1 MNLMLGQHLLS
12 NSQTKILKHNFM
24 PKKELNYNDAINEME
39 SIISKIEN
47 QELNIDELSANVKRV
62 AELLT
67 YCKMKLKNTEEEVQ
81 KILKEFE
88 EK

>member
-1 MNLMLGQHLLS
+1 MA
-12 NSQTKILKHNFM
+12 
-24 PKKELNYNDAINEME
+24 KKELSYSDAINEME
-39 SIISKIEN
+39 TIISKIEN
-47 QELNIDELSANVKRV
+47 QELDRDDLSANVKRV

-67 YCKMKLKNTEEEVQ
+67 FCKMKLKNTEEEVQ

>member
-1 MNLMLGQHLLS
+1 MA
-12 NSQTKILKHNFM
+12 
-24 PKKELNYNDAINEME
+24 KKELSYSDAINEME
-39 SIISKIEN
+39 TIISKIEN
-47 QELNIDELSANVKRV
+47 QELDIDDLSANVKRV

-67 YCKMKLKNTEEEVQ
+67 FCKMKLKNTEDEVQ

>member
-1 MNLMLGQHLLS
+1 MS
-12 NSQTKILKHNFM
+12 
-24 PKKELNYNDAINEME
+24 KKQLTYNDAIEE
-39 SIISKIEN
+39 IETIIGKIEN

-67 YCKMKLKNTEEEVQ
+67 FCKMKLKNTEEEVQ
-81 KILKEFE
+81 KILNEFD

>member
-1 MNLMLGQHLLS
+1 MA
-12 NSQTKILKHNFM
+12 
-24 PKKELNYNDAINEME
+24 KKELSYNDAINEME
-39 SIISKIEN
+39 AIISKIEN
-47 QELNIDELSANVKRV
+47 QELDIDDLSANVKRV

-67 YCKMKLKNTEEEVQ
+67 FCKMKLKNTEDEVQ

>member
-1 MNLMLGQHLLS
+1 
-12 NSQTKILKHNFM
+12 M
-24 PKKELNYNDAINEME
+24 PKKELSYNDAINEME

-67 YCKMKLKNTEEEVQ
+67 FCKMKLKNTEVEVQ